1 MSQQIR
7 AVVVDLNMPVM
18 HGNRFITLLRS
29 WDKIR
34 DIPTV
39 LISGA
44 ALDALESAAQQLPGV
59 VTVSKQHMHRLLPD
73 TLARLLAQA
82 RAQALSNQGA
92 PLSPGTQRK

>member
-18 HGNRFITLLRS
+18 HGDRFISLLRS

-39 LISGA
+39 LISGGA
-44 ALDALESAAQQLPGV
+44 AETLESVAQSLPGV
-59 VTVSKQHMHRLLPD
+59 ATVSKHSMHRSLPE
-73 TLARLLAQA
+73 TLARLLAHQ
-82 RAQALSNQGA
+82 RASAMAASSAPPTAGA
-92 PLSPGTQRK
+92 PRK